1 MDSRINVTSSLVV
14 LHGDE
19 MAQVAFEQIL
29 KKFVT
34 ARLNIQLEEI
44 DLSAEHRL
52 LTNGQAVV
60 DAIDALKRHGV
71 GVKNAGMTVNRQ
83 QLEEL
88 FRKHPSVDPDNLHP
102 LATKSPNGAIRK
114 GISGNI
120 TREDIQFRN
129 LKISRPD
136 WVGRDIEVDTMEFGG
151 IKDSFNQLS
160 QATGVVKLMFV
171 GSSGNP
177 VELHRR
183 ALRKGDPWLLATNDV
198 EDVKAW
204 AHRFF
209 RRAINEKRDVYLGLK
224 DTVIPGYDGAMRR
237 VIEDIYQSDYRQKIE
252 DLG

>member
-1 MDSRINVTSSLVV
+1 MDSRINVTSPLVI

-34 ARLNIQLEEI
+34 ARLKIQLEEI
-44 DLSAEHRL
+44 DLSAEYRL
-52 LTNGQAVV
+52 LTNGQVV
-60 DAIDALKRHGV
+60 IDAIDALKRHGV

-88 FRKHPSVDPDNLHP
+88 LHKHPSVDSSNLHP

-136 WVGRDIEVDTMEFGG
+136 WDR
-151 IKDSFNQLS
+151 
-160 QATGVVKLMFV
+160 
-171 GSSGNP
+171 P
-177 VELHRR
+177 R
-183 ALRKGDPWLLATNDV
+183 
-198 EDVKAW
+198 
-204 AHRFF
+204 
-209 RRAINEKRDVYLGLK
+209 Y
-224 DTVIPGYDGAMRR
+224 
-237 VIEDIYQSDYRQKIE
+237 
-252 DLG
+252 